1 MDNDDAQKAS
11 KEQLPEER
19 RRDVSAIELG
29 ALALLLGLV
38 TVVYLVTGSAN
49 FSLVIAAVT
58 GLYGAWRTRR

>member
-1 MDNDDAQKAS
+1 MDNDDAQNAS
-11 KEQLPEER
+11 QEQLPEER